1 MSTGR
6 TTLVGGIARRA
17 TRLLAGG
24 LAAALACAAPG
35 AAGQPTPAAPAAVS
49 IFPLEP
55 AWTTDFGQ
63 PAAAEPGYDDV
74 HAYVPLRD
82 GTLVAVRLLDGE
94 TVWTVRQP
102 TGFPPAVAVG
112 NVIVADGATLVARWS
127 TTGRAR
133 WGLDFAAPISA
144 PPFLAGG
151 WLFVSLANGELV
163 TLRAADGGELWR
175 RALDGPLRV
184 RPSVGGRRLFVPIDD
199 GRLAALD
206 LATGAPLWERAL
218 PGNPRQVL
226 PLDGVFVGA
235 TDNHL
240 YRLSPTSGAT
250 RWRWRAGGD
259 VVGAPAADES
269 RIFFTSLDN
278 ILWALDRASGVQQWR
293 RLLPGR
299 PRAGPAIRGR
309 ALFVSGVSERLHV
322 FESGTGEPA
331 GVLSARDELGAPPHL
346 AASLAAAGLRLV
358 LLVADGHLVG
368 LRTAFGPPQLAL
380 GFPPPPLLPAPAR
393 FTPAD
398 VLPFERPAARDAAA
412 PAAP

>member
-1 MSTGR
+1 MGTDR
-6 TTLVGGIARRA
+6 TTTSGGVARRA
-17 TRLLAGG
+17 NRLLAGG
-24 LAAALACAAPG
+24 LAVALACAAPR
-35 AAGQPTPAAPAAVS
+35 AAGQPSPAGVAAVS
-49 IFPLEP
+49 IFPIEP
-55 AWTTDFGQ
+55 AWTTDLGQ

-94 TVWTVRQP
+94 TAWTVRQP
-102 TGFPPAVAVG
+102 TGFPPAVAAG
-112 NVIVADGATLVARWS
+112 TVIVADGATLVARRS

-144 PPFLAGG
+144 PPLLAGG
-151 WLFVSLANGELV
+151 WMFVSLANGELV
-163 TLRAADGGELWR
+163 TLRATDGDELWR
-175 RALDGPLRV
+175 RALDGPLRI

-199 GRLAALD
+199 GRVAALD

-218 PGNPRQVL
+218 PGSPRQVL

-235 TDNHL
+235 TDNYL
-240 YRLSPTSGAT
+240 YRLSPANGAT

-299 PRAGPAIRGR
+299 PSTGPAILDQT
-309 ALFVSGVSERLHV
+309 LFVSGVSERLQA
-322 FESGTGEPA
+322 FETGTGEPA

-346 AASLAAAGLRLV
+346 AASLAASGLRLV

-368 LRTAFGPPQLAL
+368 LQAAGGPPRLAL
-380 GFPPPPLLPAPAR
+380 GFPPPPLLPTPAR
-393 FTPAD
+393 FAPAD
-398 VLPFERPAARDAAA
+398 VLPFERTAA
-412 PAAP
+412 PTTP

>member
-1 MSTGR
+1 MSRGR

-17 TRLLAGG
+17 TRLLAGW

-35 AAGQPTPAAPAAVS
+35 AAGQRSPAAPAAVS

-55 AWTTDFGQ
+55 AWTTDLGQ

-102 TGFPPAVAVG
+102 TGFPPAVAAG
-112 NVIVADGATLVARWS
+112 NVIAADSATLVARWS

-144 PPFLAGG
+144 PLFLAGG

-163 TLRAADGGELWR
+163 TLRAADGGEFWR

-235 TDNHL
+235 TDNYL

-368 LRTAFGPPQLAL
+368 LRTAFGPPRLAL

-398 VLPFERPAARDAAA
+398 VLRFERPAARAAA
-412 PAAP
+412 SPGAP